1 MEPGTLYA
9 RSRDVRIAYQVT
21 GAGPDL
27 VVVPGLTSHLEIQ
40 WKDLSYRRFMRSLS
54 SFCRVVRFD
63 KRGTGLSDPV
73 LEPPSRDGRISDL
86 RAVISASKC
95 HRPILFGFSDGGH
108 IAIVM
113 AASHARSVR
122 GLILY
127 GTSPRHPPEWA
138 QRQLR
143 ADSAQILTERVPPH
157 PRKKR
162 SIWFKFDCVLR
173 LGPIGDETLI
183 ARPLGKLRIVN
194 AASPAYL
201 ARYGVPRSRHRRVK
215 SSITCW
221 YRTGSSS

>member
-1 MEPGTLYA
+1 LYA

-173 LGPIGDETLI
+173 LGPIGQVTHSQRRQSCLSC
-183 ARPLGKLRIVN
+183 ALWRPSVQ
-194 AASPAYL
+194 ASAGEILDHLLVSHWLLVIGEMPAIIH
-201 ARYGVPRSRHRRVK
+201 YGVF
-215 SSITCW
+215 
-221 YRTGSSS
+221 